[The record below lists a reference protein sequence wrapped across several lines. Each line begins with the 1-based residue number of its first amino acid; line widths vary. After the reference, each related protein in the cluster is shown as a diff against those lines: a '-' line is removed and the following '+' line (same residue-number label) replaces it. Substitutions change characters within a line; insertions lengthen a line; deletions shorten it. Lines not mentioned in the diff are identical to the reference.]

1 MSYKKIVDSVLSK
14 ASDLGSKAKNLGN
27 KAKEMGKRVM
37 DSQSSSARFDRL
49 LKRNPNMARYENMPH
64 AQFVAEDLMHQGID
78 AVKKHPYIA
87 TGAGVLAG
95 DRILGSMFGE
105 DDMSVDEIVAVLQAQ
120 GFSDEEIM
128 QYLQTNMEE

>member
-1 MSYKKIVDSVLSK
+1 MSYRKIISGVLDK
-14 ASDLGSKAKNLGN
+14 ASELGN
-27 KAKEMGKRVM
+27 KAKDFGKRVM

-78 AVKKHPYIA
+78 AAKKHPYIA

-95 DRILGSMFGE
+95 DRILGSIFNDE
-105 DDMSVDEIVAVLQAQ
+105 DLSVEEVVAILQAQ
-120 GFSDEEIM
+120 GFSDEEIG
-128 QYLQTNMEE
+128 QYLQMHMEE